1 MEKYNMTTMD
11 YNIFDIRGKLLRTVR
26 IPIADIKSGPVEVD
40 TMIERMVW
48 KQRQMILDKH
58 DTFTVR
64 NSYFQEN
71 RMDEWQEI
79 KNKIISDTHKV
90 LVVLNKERILERQY
104 IEENIRQREQERM
117 KNRVEKSTQTG
128 IMYKNIITRRSS
140 RLIEKENNN

>member
-1 MEKYNMTTMD
+1 MTTMD

-40 TMIERMVW
+40 TMVERMVW
-48 KQRQMILDKH
+48 KQRKMILDKH
-58 DTFTVR
+58 DTYTVR

-71 RMDEWQEI
+71 RMEEWQEI

-90 LVVLNKERILERQY
+90 LVVLNKERILERQC

-128 IMYKNIITRRSS
+128 NMYKNIITRRSC
-140 RLIEKENNN
+140 RLIEKENNI

>member
-1 MEKYNMTTMD
+1 MTTMD